1 MSSRP
6 TGRLD
11 CPQTL
16 LVVRAQEGGSTLL
29 PCSFT
34 WTSPVPPPDK
44 KAVWQREREGAEDEV
59 VTFRNGVDSEDRPS
73 AAFAARAHV
82 PGSWF
87 ERGNASLALY
97 PVTPA
102 DAGNYRCLLLTYPL
116 GPHALRQCSE
126 VRLEVFTEE
135 GPGSWQ
141 TGEGCS
147 CPLPSAEP
155 GVPTGNEECSG
166 LRVLLASGIFFV
178 SWVSMI
184 LFILMVLKCPKALQN
199 SSPKFYA
206 ACLKDK

>member
-1 MSSRP
+1 MTRSLP
-6 TGRLD
+6 GTFLILFLKFFTFAVAQGRLD

-141 TGEGCS
+141 TG
-147 CPLPSAEP
+147 
-155 GVPTGNEECSG
+155 